1 VADAVLHAGRVPAAD
16 LPGWYAVSDVFAL
29 PCRTHAGGLDV
40 EGLGIAALEAAASGL
55 PVVVGD
61 SGGAPETVRDGVT
74 GHVLD
79 GRDVGTLAAA
89 VGALLADP
97 DRGHRLGAA
106 GRRWMQAD
114 WSWPARVAQLQA
126 LLAGRPEPVRPPV
139 PGRVPR
145 P

>member
-1 VADAVLHAGRVPAAD
+1 
-16 LPGWYAVSDVFAL
+16 VSDVFAL

-74 GHVLD
+74 GHVVD
-79 GRDVGTLAAA
+79 GRDVGALAATVA
-89 VGALLADP
+89 ALLADP
-97 DRGHRLGAA
+97 DRAQRLGAA
-106 GRRWMQAD
+106 GRRWMQED
-114 WSWPARVAQLQA
+114 WSWRSRVAQLQS
-126 LLAGRPEPVRPPV
+126 LLVGRPEPRQPSVA
-139 PGRVPR
+139 GRAPR